1 MHPGPL
7 ISTYP
12 NNSVS
17 TAPSAVLS
25 LFLRANHQPAG
36 GRPDQLISPANLS
49 STEDGISVVS
59 HTLRGVLSDG
69 TRANYCELYSPSSI
83 LFKIGEIRTHSCLRG
98 LKNVVLYRRIALIN
112 VALSLREASLREVQR
127 RAVPSKRL
135 FVLSLSSIQGF
146 CGAAGTH

>member
-7 ISTYP
+7 ISTDP
-12 NNSVS
+12 NNSVC
-17 TAPSAVLS
+17 TAPSAGLS

-83 LFKIGEIRTHSCLRG
+83 LFQIGEIRTHSCLRG

-112 VALSLREASLREVQR
+112 VALSLREACLQGHV
-127 RAVPSKRL
+127 VPSKRL
-135 FVLSLSSIQGF
+135 FVLS
-146 CGAAGTH
+146 